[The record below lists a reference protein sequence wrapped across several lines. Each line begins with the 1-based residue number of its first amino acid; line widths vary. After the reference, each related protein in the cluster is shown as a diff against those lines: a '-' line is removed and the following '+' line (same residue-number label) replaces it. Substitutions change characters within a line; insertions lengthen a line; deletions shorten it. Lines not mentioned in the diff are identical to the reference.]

1 MLATIFNRKV
11 STVRLALETFEQLKM
26 IERGDYIQISN
37 WEKHQNLEGMEKIR
51 IQDNERQQRF
61 YYKNKLRVLGY
72 KNEELPDDVELLK
85 TMYEKPNVSL
95 TLSHGIDKEED
106 KEEELDIEKYKEE
119 KNTKKRRQPNGNQT
133 ETQ

>member
-1 MLATIFNRKV
+1 MN
-11 STVRLALETFEQLKM
+11 
-26 IERGDYIQISN
+26 N
-37 WEKHQNLEGMEKIR
+37 N
-51 IQDNERQQRF
+51 
-61 YYKNKLRVLGY
+61 KNKLRVLGY

-85 TMYEKPNVSL
+85 NNEKPNVSL